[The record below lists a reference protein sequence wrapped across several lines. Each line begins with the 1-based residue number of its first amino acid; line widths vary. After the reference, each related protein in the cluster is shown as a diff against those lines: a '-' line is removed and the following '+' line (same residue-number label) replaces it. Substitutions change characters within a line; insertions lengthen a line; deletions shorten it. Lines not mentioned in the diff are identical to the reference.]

1 MTVEDGLGRPHG
13 HVEMFPKAPNE
24 EDAMST
30 LRNAGIGL
38 ALVALLTPQS
48 VWAQA
53 ELTVTESAISRDV
66 VDRMPVDANTTF
78 ASDVGRLYCWTR
90 ITGAE
95 GETTVHHVWIH
106 GDEERADLE
115 LRVGASPW
123 RTWSNKAI
131 VPEWTGD
138 WRVEVRDAEGNV
150 LETIRFTVGG
160 I

>member
-1 MTVEDGLGRPHG
+1 MRKLT
-13 HVEMFPKAPNE
+13 
-24 EDAMST
+24 
-30 LRNAGIGL
+30 NAGMGL
-38 ALVALLTPQS
+38 ALIALLTPQTL
-48 VWAQA
+48 WAQA

-66 VDRMPVDANTTF
+66 VDRMPVGADTTF
-78 ASDVGRLYCWTR
+78 TSDVGRLYCWTR

-138 WRVEVRDAEGNV
+138 WRVEVRDADGNE

-160 I
+160 

>member
-1 MTVEDGLGRPHG
+1 MLTI
-13 HVEMFPKAPNE
+13 
-24 EDAMST
+24 
-30 LRNAGIGL
+30 RNAGIGL
-38 ALVALLTPQS
+38 GLMTLLTPQN

>member
-1 MTVEDGLGRPHG
+1 MRILT
-13 HVEMFPKAPNE
+13 
-24 EDAMST
+24 
-30 LRNAGIGL
+30 NAGIGL
-38 ALVALLTPQS
+38 ALMTLLTPQN

-78 ASDVGRLYCWTR
+78 PSDVGRLYCWTR

-115 LRVGASPW
+115 LNVGAASW

-138 WRVEVRDAEGNV
+138 WRVEVRDANGNV

-160 I
+160 M

>member
-1 MTVEDGLGRPHG
+1 MRILT
-13 HVEMFPKAPNE
+13 
-24 EDAMST
+24 
-30 LRNAGIGL
+30 NAGIGL
-38 ALVALLTPQS
+38 ALMALLTPQH
-48 VWAQA
+48 VWAQT
-53 ELTVTESAISRDV
+53 ELTVSESAISRDV
-66 VDRMPVDANTTF
+66 VDRVPVGASTTF

-115 LRVGASPW
+115 LNVGASSW

-138 WRVEVRDAEGNV
+138 WRVEVRDADGNV
-150 LETIRFTVGG
+150 LETIRFTIGG
-160 I
+160 

>member
-1 MTVEDGLGRPHG
+1 MRNLT
-13 HVEMFPKAPNE
+13 
-24 EDAMST
+24 
-30 LRNAGIGL
+30 NAGMGL
-38 ALVALLTPQS
+38 ALMTLLASQN

-66 VDRMPVDANTTF
+66 VDRMPVDADTTF

-90 ITGAE
+90 ISGAE
-95 GETTVHHVWIH
+95 GETTVHHVWFH

-138 WRVEVRDAEGNV
+138 WRVEVRDADGNV